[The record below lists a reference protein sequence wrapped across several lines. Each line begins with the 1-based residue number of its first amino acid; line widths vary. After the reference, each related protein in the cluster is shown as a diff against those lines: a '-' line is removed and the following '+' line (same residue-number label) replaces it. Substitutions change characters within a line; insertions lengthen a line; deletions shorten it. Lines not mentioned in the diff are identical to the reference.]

1 MSDLRSPET
10 RQPERVAVYKE
21 CTRTYGRV
29 CRCVRWQAA
38 ECFPEGRKFP
48 QLGSHLQHV
57 CSQTVAREM
66 LHAKCMETKQDRM
79 RNASKHRKKLM
90 QPASYGHQVVEKLH
104 REALQTPCACRAEI
118 QAMRKQR
125 KQRPRKQRGAS
136 CSDSDKEDPP
146 GLCVACRKHPLAF
159 GAVTLFT
166 RKCPQCNAVVHS
178 NIRDGLIDTR
188 NTLEARTDGKEPAC
202 GYQFMVEDVEVVQA
216 HTYHQGLQIIT
227 NAHIATQPRCQ
238 ANDTDAS
245 IQGITGEARA
255 SSSRTRRLFCVNAG
269 EVVRRAACLHAPLP
283 AAQCRCA
290 VSLLGRQN

>member
-1 MSDLRSPET
+1 
-10 RQPERVAVYKE
+10 
-21 CTRTYGRV
+21 
-29 CRCVRWQAA
+29 
-38 ECFPEGRKFP
+38 
-48 QLGSHLQHV
+48 
-57 CSQTVAREM
+57 
-66 LHAKCMETKQDRM
+66 
-79 RNASKHRKKLM
+79 M

-202 GYQFMVEDVEVVQA
+202 GYQFMVEDVEVVQRA
-216 HTYHQGLQIIT
+216 YLPSRST
-227 NAHIATQPRCQ
+227 NNYQCPYCNAT
-238 ANDTDAS
+238 AL
-245 IQGITGEARA
+245 
-255 SSSRTRRLFCVNAG
+255 SRQTTRTHRYK
-269 EVVRRAACLHAPLP
+269 E
-283 AAQCRCA
+283 
-290 VSLLGRQN
+290 